1 MSHQSRVSG
10 LEVTYYPLSVLQPD
24 TRNSRIH
31 TANQVRAVAKSIGT
45 YGWTNPILID
55 ETKCIIAGHA
65 RLEAARLLG
74 VEKVPTI
81 CLSHMTAAQKRAYII
96 ADNRMNEIAGSWDR
110 KMLALEHEAI
120 RLLDPT
126 FDLTST
132 GFSLQDIDILFDNS
146 LDLGEDGGIEPDLS
160 RPTVSKPG
168 HFWALGDHRIFCGNA
183 LETSIFERL
192 MEGEKAK
199 IVIADSPYNV
209 PVNGNV
215 AAKGRHR
222 EFAMASGEMSQEEF
236 INFLTL
242 AFANLIEFSADGSIH
257 YLFMDWR
264 HIAEMLAA
272 TGQYAEM
279 KNLICWTKQSA
290 GMGSF
295 YRSQHELI
303 FVMKNGTARHLNNFG
318 LGEKGRHRSNVWNY
332 PGLSGWTPNR
342 QEELAMHPTVK
353 PVAMIADALR
363 DCSRKRDLVLDCFG
377 GSGTTLIAAHQT
389 GRRARL
395 IEIDPV
401 YVDVAI
407 RRWEA
412 ETGEQA
418 VLIDDGCTFKFLEGE
433 RIVT

>member
-1 MSHQSRVSG
+1 MSHPKKIGG
-10 LEVTYYPLSVLQPD
+10 LEVKYCALQVLRPD
-24 TRNSRIH
+24 ARNSRVH
-31 TANQVRAVAKSIGT
+31 TAQQVRTVATSIET

-55 ETKCIIAGHA
+55 EHKKVIAGHA

-74 VEKVPTI
+74 MDQVPTI
-81 CLSHMTAAQKRAYII
+81 CLAHMTAAQKRAYII

-110 KMLALEHEAI
+110 KILALEHDAI
-120 RLLDPT
+120 RLLDPA
-126 FDLTST
+126 FDLTLT
-132 GFSLQDIDILFDNS
+132 GFSLDDIDIMLDNS
-146 LDLGEDGGIEPDLS
+146 LEFHEDRSVEPDRT
-160 RPTVSKPG
+160 RPTVSRPG
-168 HFWALGDHRIFCGNA
+168 DLWALGNHRIFCGNA
-183 LETSIFERL
+183 LERQSFERL
-192 MEGEKAK
+192 MEGEKAA

-209 PVNGNV
+209 PVNGHV
-215 AAKGRHR
+215 ATKGKHR
-222 EFAMASGEMSQEEF
+222 EFVMASGEMSVDEF
-236 INFLTL
+236 ASFLTA
-242 AFANLIEFSADGSIH
+242 AFANLVEFSADGSIH
-257 YLFMDWR
+257 YLFIDWR
-264 HIAEMLAA
+264 HLAEMLTA
-272 TGQYAEM
+272 TGQYDEM
-279 KNLICWTKQSA
+279 KNLVCWYKQSA

-342 QEELAMHPTVK
+342 EEELAMHPTVK

-363 DCSRKRDLVLDCFG
+363 DCSRKEDIVLDCFG

-401 YVDVAI
+401 YVDVTI

-412 ETGEQA
+412 DTAEQA
-418 VLIDDGCTFKFLEGE
+418 FLIDDGRTFKSVEGE
-433 RIVT
+433 RTTT